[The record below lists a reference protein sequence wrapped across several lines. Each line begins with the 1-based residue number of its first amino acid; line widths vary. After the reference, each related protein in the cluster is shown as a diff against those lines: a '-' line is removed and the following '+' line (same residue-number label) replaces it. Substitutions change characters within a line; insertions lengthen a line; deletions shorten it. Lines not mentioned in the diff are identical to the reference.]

1 MDSFSAYCVIF
12 LPVFAGRTGRKSLF
26 DKDVPQNGKRR
37 FQEGL
42 FFHGIRVEIF
52 RLNRLVFLRVTH
64 QVDDER
70 HQACSLL
77 PFKAPPRIRK
87 GGKFP
92 KRQGVGIDSGDSGET
107 EDEIVKRSRA

>member
-52 RLNRLVFLRVTH
+52 RFNRLVFLRVTH

-77 PFKAPPRIRK
+77 PFKAPPRIRE

>member
-42 FFHGIRVEIF
+42 FFHCIRVEIF
-52 RLNRLVFLRVTH
+52 RFNRLVLLRIAH

-77 PFKAPPRIRK
+77 PLKAPPRIRE
-87 GGKFP
+87 GGEFP

-107 EDEIVKRSRA
+107 EDEIVN